1 MSVYQELTIKSNY
14 DTLYLITKR
23 YGGNHHAGQ
32 QAGDLSHRGPAGE
45 LHPGANELHITQP
58 AVTQHMRKLEEYYGC
73 RLIDFTGHQLRL
85 TAAGE
90 LLLRYGTLQQANE
103 RSMLEQMEGVSR
115 TLRVGATLS
124 IADYYLPALLGP
136 HLGEQGWGLSLQVGN
151 TEEMLDRCARGELD
165 CAFIEGMFG
174 GEDFCRRV
182 LLTEDFLPVAGAGHP
197 LAGRA
202 CTLEELFAY
211 PLVLREKG
219 SGTRAILENH
229 LFQQGRTPEAF
240 AQVLECGSFQMI
252 KEILRRTQAVSFLY
266 RGVARKEAEAGE
278 LVWLEAEGFSIRRPL
293 YFAYPKNSMNRRSCE
308 AFFRRVAGEG

>member
-1 MSVYQELTIKSNY
+1 MLDSKLETFLTVARLGSY
-14 DTLYLITKR
+14 TL
-23 YGGNHHAGQ
+23 A
-32 QAGDLSHRGPAGE
+32 
-45 LHPGANELHITQP
+45 ANELHITQP
-58 AVTQHMRKLEEYYGC
+58 AVTQHVRKLEEYYGC

-197 LAGRA
+197 LAGGA

-229 LFQQGRTPEAF
+229 LFQQGRTAQAF

-252 KEILRRTQAVSFLY
+252 KEILRCTQAVSFLY

-278 LVWLEAEGFSIRRPL
+278 LVWLEAEGFPIRRPL
-293 YFAYPKNSMNRRSCE
+293 YFAYPKNSMTRRSCE
-308 AFFRRVAGEG
+308 AFFRRMAGETAENR